1 MSSNEWGKVK
11 LESLVDNKRGISYG
25 IVQPGEFVKNEGV
38 PILKVNNLTE
48 RKFDIK
54 DAFRVKNEIESKYS
68 RTRLQGNEILISLV
82 GSLGFVFKVTEQQIG
97 WNVVRAI
104 GVLPIKEE
112 LNRDYIYWA
121 LKQPEVQKAFDY
133 YATHTVQSTLNLK
146 ELREIDIPF
155 PTSFIQNKIA
165 SILSSLDDKI
175 ENNLSTNKTLEEI
188 SQTLF
193 KEWFVNFNY
202 PNADGN
208 LKHSEFG
215 EIPESWEVGKFGDL
229 AEQIKSSVKPSQFPD
244 KEFNHYSLP
253 AFDTNEL
260 PNVDLGGSILSNK
273 TGVKKYSVLF
283 SKLNP
288 RIPRIWSIGD
298 IDESNSICSTEFI
311 GFTPKKDF
319 FYSYINYFLKQ
330 PELVTKLTGI
340 AMGTSNSHQRI
351 KPADLLELGVIIP
364 DEEVVKQ
371 YEKIVRPLL
380 ETRFHKI
387 QENENLKIIRDSL
400 LPKLMSGEIEVKNGS
415 YGKE

>member
-1 MSSNEWGKVK
+1 MSSNEWVEYK
-11 LESLVDNKRGISYG
+11 LGDICTDISYG
-25 IVQPGEFVKNEGV
+25 YTASADWEIEGPKFLRITDIQDYFINWSTVPQCPISDSDRRKYLLEIGDIVIARTGASTGSTFTLKDEVDAVFASYLIRYKIDNNIANPFYIGYLLKSSKWKEYVSSIIGGSAQPGANAKQFADFDF
-38 PILKVNNLTE
+38 ILPDK
-48 RKFDIK
+48 
-54 DAFRVKNEIESKYS
+54 SK
-68 RTRLQGNEILISLV
+68 QGKIVDLLS
-82 GSLGFVFKVTEQQIG
+82 
-97 WNVVRAI
+97 AI
-104 GVLPIKEE
+104 
-112 LNRDYIYWA
+112 
-121 LKQPEVQKAFDY
+121 
-133 YATHTVQSTLNLK
+133 
-146 ELREIDIPF
+146 
-155 PTSFIQNKIA
+155 
-165 SILSSLDDKI
+165 DDKI
-175 ENNLSTNKTLEEI
+175 ENNLATNQTLEEI
-188 SQTLF
+188 ARTLF

-229 AEQIKSSVKPSQFPD
+229 ADQIKSSVNPSQFPH

-260 PNVDLGGSILSNK
+260 PNVDLGSSILSNK
-273 TGVKKYSVLF
+273 TEVKKYSVLI

-311 GFTPKKDF
+311 GFTPKQEF
-319 FYSYINYFLKQ
+319 YYSYINYFLKQ

-351 KPADLLELGVIIP
+351 KPVDLLELEVLIP

-387 QENENLKIIRDSL
+387 QENESLKITRDSL
-400 LPKLMSGEIEVKNGS
+400 LPKLMSGEIEVQNVKR
-415 YGKE
+415 

>member
-1 MSSNEWGKVK
+1 MSSNEWLDYK
-11 LESLVDNKRGISYG
+11 LGDICTDISYG
-25 IVQPGEFVKNEGV
+25 YTASADWEIEGPKFLRITDIQDYFINWNTVPQCPISDSDRKKYLLELGDIVIARTGASTGSTFTLKDEVDAVFASYLIRYKIDNNIANPFYIGYLLKSSKWKEYVSSIVGGSAQPGANAKQFADFDF
-38 PILKVNNLTE
+38 ILPDLHKQ
-48 RKFDIK
+48 
-54 DAFRVKNEIESKYS
+54 SK
-68 RTRLQGNEILISLV
+68 IV
-82 GSLGFVFKVTEQQIG
+82 
-97 WNVVRAI
+97 
-104 GVLPIKEE
+104 E
-112 LNRDYIYWA
+112 L
-121 LKQPEVQKAFDY
+121 L
-133 YATHTVQSTLNLK
+133 ST
-146 ELREIDIPF
+146 ID
-155 PTSFIQNKIA
+155 N
-165 SILSSLDDKI
+165 KI
-175 ENNLSTNKTLEEI
+175 ENNLATNQTLEEI
-188 SQTLF
+188 ARTLF

-215 EIPESWEVGKFGDL
+215 EIPESWKVGKFGDL
-229 AEQIKSSVKPSQFPD
+229 ADQIKSSVNPSQFPE
-244 KEFNHYSLP
+244 KVFNHYSLP

-260 PNVDLGGSILSNK
+260 PNIDLGSSILSNK

-311 GFTPKKDF
+311 GFTPKQDF

-351 KPADLLELGVIIP
+351 KPADLLELEVIIP

-387 QENENLKIIRDSL
+387 QENKNLKITRDSL
-400 LPKLMSGEIEVKNGS
+400 LPKLMSGEIEVK
-415 YGKE
+415 

>member
-1 MSSNEWGKVK
+1 MSSNGIEFIECRLDDIAEIHNYKRKPLNSRERENMQGQYPYYGASGIFDYLNDYIFDGEYVLISEDGENLKSRKTPIAFKVDGK
-11 LESLVDNKRGISYG
+11 
-25 IVQPGEFVKNEGV
+25 FW
-38 PILKVNNLTE
+38 VNNHAH
-48 RKFDIK
+48 I
-54 DAFRVKNEIESKYS
+54 VK
-68 RTRLQGNEILISLV
+68 G
-82 GSLGFVFKVTEQQIG
+82 
-97 WNVVRAI
+97 
-104 GVLPIKEE
+104 KEE
-112 LNRDYIYWA
+112 LINEFIVYYFANLDLNPFVTGAVQPKLNKENLLSIPIFMPKKPEIRNQFICV
-121 LKQPEVQKAFDY
+121 LK
-133 YATHTVQSTLNLK
+133 
-146 ELREIDIPF
+146 
-155 PTSFIQNKIA
+155 
-165 SILSSLDDKI
+165 SIDDKI
-175 ENNLSTNKTLEEI
+175 ENNLATNKTLEEI
-188 SQTLF
+188 ARTLF

-202 PNADGN
+202 PNAYGN
-208 LKHSEFG
+208 LKQSEFG
-215 EIPESWEVGKFGDL
+215 EIPESWEVGTFADL
-229 AEQIKSSVKPSQFPD
+229 ADQIKTIVNPSQFPE

-260 PNVDLGGSILSNK
+260 PNVDLGSSILSNK

-311 GFTPKKDF
+311 GFTPKQDF

-351 KPADLLELGVIIP
+351 KPADLLELEVIIP

-387 QENENLKIIRDSL
+387 QENESLKKTRDSL
-400 LPKLMSGEIEVKNGS
+400 LPKLMSGEIEINS
-415 YGKE
+415 